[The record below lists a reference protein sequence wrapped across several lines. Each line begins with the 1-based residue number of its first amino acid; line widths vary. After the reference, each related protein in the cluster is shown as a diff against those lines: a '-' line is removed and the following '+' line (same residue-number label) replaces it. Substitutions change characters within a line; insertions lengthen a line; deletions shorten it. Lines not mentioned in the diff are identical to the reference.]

1 MGTITSN
8 EPNHYNQNNTNEQRS
23 NSNDEVRYPET
34 GQNMK
39 IINNIMHINHSG
51 ANINI
56 MCGSGANQKDPN

>member
-8 EPNHYNQNNTNEQRS
+8 EPNHYNNEHR

-56 MCGSGANQKDPN
+56 MCGSGNN